1 MICEMTPKKRIFLN
15 VVVTYGRSLYS
26 LVLGL
31 FTARWALMALG
42 KTDYGLIGL
51 IGGMTGLVSF
61 LNAILAAAVGRF
73 YAVKVGEAKRAEN
86 PKKGVKECQK
96 WFNTAVS
103 IHFVLPAVLVAV
115 GYPIGVWIV
124 RHFLSIPADRVA
136 ECVLVWRFTCMTC
149 FVAMSNVPFK
159 AMYTAKQE
167 IAELTIYSFATTTF
181 NAFFLYHMV
190 THPGFWLVKYAGWQC
205 LMAVSP
211 QLIIAARALFKYE
224 ECGFVRAYLWSR
236 DRYRQLLKFVA
247 AQFWARFSTLV
258 SRQGQAIL
266 VNKYMG
272 AAYNATMTVGNSLAA
287 HALTLS
293 AALDGAFWPA
303 ITNKTGER
311 DHEGVRKLCYMS
323 MRVSTV
329 LVMMFAVPLALE
341 IREVLRLWLVT
352 PPDFTAEI
360 SLIVLARAAV
370 DRMTLAYATAIYGY
384 GKGVMRYCGYMG
396 WAGISIVLI
405 SWLFFALGFGMWSI
419 IIGLSISK
427 IIVTVVRL
435 YWGRILLEFG
445 FWYWVRAVL
454 LPISLLLAVMLS
466 GGLCV
471 RVLMRESFLR
481 VVVTA
486 GVCEAILLPGCWLLV
501 LNREEKAFIQ
511 QKCARILRRNAC

>member
-1 MICEMTPKKRIFLN
+1 
-15 VVVTYGRSLYS
+15 
-26 LVLGL
+26 
-31 FTARWALMALG
+31 
-42 KTDYGLIGL
+42 
-51 IGGMTGLVSF
+51 
-61 LNAILAAAVGRF
+61 
-73 YAVKVGEAKRAEN
+73 
-86 PKKGVKECQK
+86 
-96 WFNTAVS
+96 
-103 IHFVLPAVLVAV
+103 
-115 GYPIGVWIV
+115 
-124 RHFLSIPADRVA
+124 
-136 ECVLVWRFTCMTC
+136 
-149 FVAMSNVPFK
+149 
-159 AMYTAKQE
+159 
-167 IAELTIYSFATTTF
+167 
-181 NAFFLYHMV
+181 
-190 THPGFWLVKYAGWQC
+190 
-205 LMAVSP
+205 
-211 QLIIAARALFKYE
+211 
-224 ECGFVRAYLWSR
+224 
-236 DRYRQLLKFVA
+236 
-247 AQFWARFSTLV
+247 
-258 SRQGQAIL
+258 
-266 VNKYMG
+266 MG

-360 SLIVLARAAV
+360 SLIVLARAAA

-427 IIVTVVRL
+427 IIVAVVRL
-435 YWGRILLEFG
+435 YWGRILLGFG

-486 GVCEAILLPGCWLLV
+486 GVCEALLLSGCWFFV
-501 LNREEKAFIQ
+501 LNGEEKAFIR
-511 QKCARILRRNAC
+511 KKLGTLFRRKAR